1 MTNKITKLTPK
12 ERLDKIHDSTES
24 KTHEGFINGNPWQDI
39 LDIIN
44 EFYDPLA
51 DDKWTKKRLKT
62 VDHAYIQSLLAVDTV
77 LKRQRKEIN
86 KKIKA
91 IKTALAY
98 IKENK

>member
-12 ERLDKIHDSTES
+12 ERLDKIHDST
-24 KTHEGFINGNPWQDI
+24 GNPWQDV
-39 LDIIN
+39 LDIISD
-44 EFYDPLA
+44 FYDPLA
-51 DDKWTKKRLKT
+51 DNTWTKKRLKT

-91 IKTALAY
+91 IKIALDY
-98 IKENK
+98 IKENR